1 MEGGFFLSAKLLAVP
16 ALFALVLTLL
26 LAPLLLALYR
36 ARVSALMGTGT
47 GGHWGAAEAA
57 SAGPAPPWQVVDLTQ
72 PGGAAA
78 GPWQAAA
85 RRGRWRIAL
94 AYGAAGLA
102 TGLCMTAT
110 FAAAFRAQYSSTA
123 LLAALVVFAL
133 PALATLLQLLIV
145 APLPRAAAFLA
156 ALLLAWL
163 AAGIGRDL
171 GQTLFEAFVLLPAL
185 LLFVFSLRLW
195 RGAAPLLLPIAAG
208 ASLLWVLGAELGR
221 AGGPALVW
229 ALRLAG
235 LALGAGLGLL
245 ALKLLQSRLEAARLG
260 DQQLFIDAWWL
271 VYVVYSTV
279 VFTMMKRDA
288 VYFLVLFAFVPYL
301 LVRRLVFALWPRRPG
316 PGLSLLLLRVF
327 DQGGRT
333 ERLFARLEQD

>member
-110 FAAAFRAQYSSTA
+110 FAAAFRAQ
-123 LLAALVVFAL
+123 
-133 PALATLLQLLIV
+133 
-145 APLPRAAAFLA
+145 
-156 ALLLAWL
+156 
-163 AAGIGRDL
+163 
-171 GQTLFEAFVLLPAL
+171 
-185 LLFVFSLRLW
+185 
-195 RGAAPLLLPIAAG
+195 
-208 ASLLWVLGAELGR
+208 
-221 AGGPALVW
+221 
-229 ALRLAG
+229 
-235 LALGAGLGLL
+235 
-245 ALKLLQSRLEAARLG
+245 
-260 DQQLFIDAWWL
+260 
-271 VYVVYSTV
+271 
-279 VFTMMKRDA
+279 
-288 VYFLVLFAFVPYL
+288 
-301 LVRRLVFALWPRRPG
+301 
-316 PGLSLLLLRVF
+316 
-327 DQGGRT
+327 
-333 ERLFARLEQD
+333 

>member
-1 MEGGFFLSAKLLAVP
+1 
-16 ALFALVLTLL
+16 
-26 LAPLLLALYR
+26 
-36 ARVSALMGTGT
+36 
-47 GGHWGAAEAA
+47 
-57 SAGPAPPWQVVDLTQ
+57 
-72 PGGAAA
+72 
-78 GPWQAAA
+78 
-85 RRGRWRIAL
+85 
-94 AYGAAGLA
+94 
-102 TGLCMTAT
+102 
-110 FAAAFRAQYSSTA
+110 
-123 LLAALVVFAL
+123 VVFAL